1 MGVEELEFYKY
12 LIETALK
19 ELEATKKNLEL
30 VLNRINNQIEK
41 GDADDSNT

>member
-1 MGVEELEFYKY
+1 MGVEELKFYRF
-12 LIETALK
+12 LVETALK

-41 GDADDSNT
+41 GETNDSNT